1 MHEDGGMR
9 RILRK
14 TSRVPSRLTAIPA
27 GLWRLARALAR
38 DPVETLLYVPDAVA
52 HQLFDRQV
60 AYQVEE
66 DWGPS
71 LHDVLGLAWPCIEC
85 SGYQEA
91 WKRIEADLNEKGLT
105 VGRWTHGEY
114 SDADA
119 SLGAAVW
126 CAVRHLEPQRVV
138 ETGVA
143 RGVTTRLILEAMSL
157 NRQGHLW
164 SVDLPHPLRPELHRE
179 TAAAV
184 SEEVRDRWTYV
195 RGSSRRR
202 LPSLVAQLGQIDL
215 FVHDSLHTGR
225 NMRFEM
231 QTVWPALRGGG
242 IMFVDDVDNQS
253 FADFVRQVGRPPSI
267 VFRSADGPWMS
278 GMVRKPQGPTGS

>member
-14 TSRVPSRLTAIPA
+14 TSRVPSRLTSIPG
-27 GLWRLARALAR
+27 GLWRLARAVAR
-38 DPVETLLYVPDAVA
+38 DPVETLLYIPDAVA

-60 AYQVEE
+60 AYHVEE

-71 LHDVLGLAWPCIEC
+71 LHDVLGLEWPCIEC
-85 SGYQEA
+85 GRYEQV
-91 WKRIEADLNEKGLT
+91 WKRIEADLDERGLT

-143 RGVTTRLILEAMSL
+143 RGVTTRLILEAMSR

-184 SEEVRDRWTYV
+184 SEELRDRWTYV

-202 LPSLVAQLGQIDL
+202 LPSLVARLGQIEL

-278 GMVRKPQGPTGS
+278 GLVRKPPEPAGS